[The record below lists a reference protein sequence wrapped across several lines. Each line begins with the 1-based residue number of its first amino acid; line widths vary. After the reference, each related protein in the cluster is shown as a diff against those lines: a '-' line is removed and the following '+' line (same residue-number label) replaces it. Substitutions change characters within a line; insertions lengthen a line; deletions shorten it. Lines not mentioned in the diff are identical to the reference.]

1 MIAVDRPARKHTP
14 CTENPPLSHR
24 RDATALPEGVD
35 RAAQFPQVNRSRQRV
50 ARRSDRE
57 HAVKPKILV
66 VLGIMGCLP
75 VGGTGVAWNTL
86 QHLIALRRLGY
97 DVYYVEATAVWPF
110 NATTDD
116 CTFPVT
122 YISNLLNRFGFDG
135 KWAYVAAHSDNRCY
149 GLSELQV
156 NDLYARADAIINLF
170 GGTILRDEHMRC
182 PIRIYLETDPVV
194 HQIRIANGEQRYIDL
209 VAAHT
214 AMFTWGANY
223 GEPDCGVPLGSFKYK
238 PTRSPVLLDCWDF
251 PCNPAARYFTTIGH
265 WDQSVKDLEYNGERY
280 SWSKHC
286 EFLKI
291 LELPNRTTQEFSLA
305 LAIDDPNAVQMLE
318 GYGWRVEDAYQVSET
333 LEGYRNY
340 IWGSRGELTVAKDM
354 NVRLRSG
361 WFSERSACYLAAG
374 KPVVTQ
380 ETGFSKSISTG
391 LGLCAFQKLED
402 IPPALEAI
410 NSDYPRHSRAAK
422 EIAAEYFDAEK
433 VLRQVMIEAGL

>member
-1 MIAVDRPARKHTP
+1 MVAADRPVRKRGPHTDIM
-14 CTENPPLSHR
+14 PLSYR
-24 RDATALPEGVD
+24 SASALPEHVD
-35 RAAQFPQVNRSRQRV
+35 HAAMLPHLNRTLESIERRRERV
-50 ARRSDRE
+50 
-57 HAVKPKILV
+57 HTVKPKVVV

-75 VGGTGVAWNTL
+75 VAGTGVAWNTL

-97 DVYYVEATAVWPF
+97 DVYYVESTAVWPF

-122 YISNLLNRFGFDG
+122 YISTLLNRFGFEG

-156 NDLYARADAIINLF
+156 KDLYASAAAIINLF

-182 PIRIYLETDPVV
+182 PVRIYLETDPVV
-194 HQIRIANGEQRYIDL
+194 HQLRIANGEQRYIDL
-209 VAAHT
+209 VGAHT
-214 AMFTWGANY
+214 ALFTWGVNY
-223 GEPDCGVPLGSFKYK
+223 GEPDCAVPVKPFTYK
-238 PTRSPVLLDCWDF
+238 PTRSPVILDYWDS

-265 WDQSVKDLEYNGERY
+265 WDQSVKDLEYNGDRY
-280 SWSKHC
+280 SWSKHR

-291 LELPNRTTQEFSLA
+291 LELPRRTLQEFSLA
-305 LAIDDPNAVQMLE
+305 LAIDEPDAIRMLE

-333 LEGYRNY
+333 LESYRDY
-340 IWGSRGELTVAKDM
+340 IWTSRAELTVAKDM

-380 ETGFSKSISTG
+380 ETGFSNSIPTG
-391 LGLCAFQKLED
+391 LGVCAFDKLED
-402 IPPALEAI
+402 IPPAIEAI
-410 NSDYPRHSRAAK
+410 NSDYRRHSQAAK
-422 EIAAEYFDAEK
+422 EVAAEYFNAEK
-433 VLRQVMIEAGL
+433 LLRHVMIEAGV

>member
-1 MIAVDRPARKHTP
+1 MVAADRPVRKRTP
-14 CTENPPLSHR
+14 GSDLPPLSHR
-24 RDATALPEGVD
+24 RGATALSEAVD
-35 RAAQFPQVNRSRQRV
+35 RAAMLPPIDRSFERV
-50 ARRSDRE
+50 ERKKDRV
-57 HAVKPKILV
+57 HAVKPKVVV

-75 VGGTGVAWNTL
+75 VAGTGVAWNTL

-122 YISNLLNRFGFDG
+122 YISNLLNRFGFEN

-156 NDLYARADAIINLF
+156 KDLYARADAIINLF
-170 GGTILRDEHMRC
+170 GGTILREEHMRC

-194 HQIRIANGEQRYIDL
+194 HQLRIANGEQRYIDL

-214 AMFTWGANY
+214 ALFTWGTNY
-223 GEPDCGVPLGSFKYK
+223 GASDCGVPLQSFEYK
-238 PTRSPVLLDCWDF
+238 PTRSPVLLDCWES

-265 WDQSVKDLEYNGERY
+265 WDQSVKDLEYDGERY
-280 SWSKHC
+280 SWSKHH
-286 EFLKI
+286 EFLKL
-291 LELPNRTTQEFSLA
+291 LELPRRTAQEFSLA
-305 LAIDDPNAVQMLE
+305 LAIDDPATVQMLQ

-333 LEGYRNY
+333 LESYRAY

-374 KPVVTQ
+374 KPVITQ
-380 ETGFSKSISTG
+380 ETAFSKSIPTG
-391 LGLCAFQKLED
+391 LGLYAFQKLED
-402 IPPALEAI
+402 IPPAIEAI
-410 NSDYPRHSRAAK
+410 NSDYPRHSQAAK

-433 VLRQVMIEAGL
+433 LLRQVMIEAGL

>member
-1 MIAVDRPARKHTP
+1 MVATDRTLRNRSPRTDITPLPHRTRETAV
-14 CTENPPLSHR
+14 
-24 RDATALPEGVD
+24 PERLQ
-35 RAAQFPQVNRSRQRV
+35 RAAMLAHDNRNFKSIERKRNRV
-50 ARRSDRE
+50 P
-57 HAVKPKILV
+57 AVKPKVVV

-75 VGGTGVAWNTL
+75 VAGTGVAWNTL

-122 YISNLLNRFGFDG
+122 YIGTMLNRFGFES

-156 NDLYARADAIINLF
+156 KDLYDRADAIINLF
-170 GGTILRDEHMRC
+170 GGTILRDEHMKC

-209 VAAHT
+209 VGAHT
-214 AMFTWGANY
+214 ALFTWGANY
-223 GEPDCGVPLGSFKYK
+223 GEPDCGVPLKPFEYK
-238 PTRSPVLLDCWDF
+238 PTRSPVLLDYWES

-280 SWSKHC
+280 SWSKHR

-291 LELPNRTTQEFSLA
+291 LELPSRTAQEFSLA
-305 LAIDDPNAVQMLE
+305 LAIDDRATVEMLE

-333 LEGYRNY
+333 LESYRDY

-354 NVRLRSG
+354 NVRLHSG

-374 KPVVTQ
+374 KPLVTQ
-380 ETGFSKSISTG
+380 ETGFSKSIPTG
-391 LGLCAFQKLED
+391 LGLYAFQKLED
-402 IPPALEAI
+402 IPPAIEAI
-410 NSDYPRHSRAAK
+410 NGDYPRHSQAAK

-433 VLRQVMIEAGL
+433 LLRQVMIEAGL

>member
-1 MIAVDRPARKHTP
+1 MVAADRPVRKRTP
-14 CTENPPLSHR
+14 GTEIPPLSHR
-24 RDATALPEGVD
+24 RGATILPEHLD
-35 RAAQFPQVNRSRQRV
+35 RTAMLPHVNRSFESIERRRDRV
-50 ARRSDRE
+50 
-57 HAVKPKILV
+57 HAVKPKVVV

-75 VGGTGVAWNTL
+75 VAGTGVAWNTL

-110 NATTDD
+110 NATSDD

-135 KWAYVAAHSDNRCY
+135 KWAYVAAHSDNRCF

-156 NDLYARADAIINLF
+156 KDLYAGADAILNLF

-194 HQIRIANGEQRYIDL
+194 HQLRIANGEQRYIDL

-214 AMFTWGANY
+214 ALFTWGANY
-223 GEPDCGVPLGSFKYK
+223 GKADCGVPLGSFDYK
-238 PTRSPVLLDCWDF
+238 PTLPPVLLDCWES
-251 PCNPAARYFTTIGH
+251 PCKPAARYFTTIGH

-280 SWSKHC
+280 SWSKHR

-291 LELPNRTTQEFSLA
+291 LELPGRTTQEFSLA
-305 LAIDDPNAVQMLE
+305 LAIDDPAAVQMLE
-318 GYGWRVEDAYQVSET
+318 GYGWRVEDAYQISET
-333 LEGYRNY
+333 LESYREY

-374 KPVVTQ
+374 KPVITQ
-380 ETGFSKSISTG
+380 ETGFSKSIPTG

-410 NSDYPRHSRAAK
+410 NSDYTRHSEAAK

-433 VLRQVMIEAGL
+433 LLRQVMIEAGL

>member
-1 MIAVDRPARKHTP
+1 MVAVDRPLRKR
-14 CTENPPLSHR
+14 PPRTGIVPRSHR
-24 RDATALPEGVD
+24 SGATALPERVD
-35 RAAQFPQVNRSRQRV
+35 RTAMLPHVNRSLQGIERKRDRV
-50 ARRSDRE
+50 
-57 HAVKPKILV
+57 HAVKPKVVV

-75 VGGTGVAWNTL
+75 VAGTGVAWNTL
-86 QHLIALRRLGY
+86 QHLIGLRRLGY

-110 NATTDD
+110 NAKTDD

-122 YISNLLNRFGFDG
+122 YISNLLKRFGFEG

-156 NDLYARADAIINLF
+156 KDLYGRADAIINLF

-182 PIRIYLETDPVV
+182 PIRIYVETDPVV

-214 AMFTWGANY
+214 ALFTWGANY
-223 GEPDCGVPLGSFKYK
+223 GEPDCGVPLESFKYK
-238 PTRSPVLLDCWDF
+238 PTRSPVLLDFWESAS
-251 PCNPAARYFTTIGH
+251 NPAARYFTTIGH
-265 WDQSVKDLEYNGERY
+265 WDQSVKDLEYKGQRY

-291 LELPNRTTQEFSLA
+291 LELPGRTTQEFSLA
-305 LAIDDPNAVQMLE
+305 LAIDDPAAVRMLE
-318 GYGWRVEDAYQVSET
+318 GYGWRVEDAYQISET
-333 LEGYRNY
+333 LESYREY

-374 KPVVTQ
+374 KPVITQ
-380 ETGFSKSISTG
+380 ETGFSKSIPTG
-391 LGLCAFQKLED
+391 LGLCAFQNIED
-402 IPPALEAI
+402 IPRAIETI
-410 NSDYPRHSRAAK
+410 NSDYSKHSQAAK
-422 EIAAEYFDAEK
+422 EIASEYFDAEK
-433 VLRQVMIEAGL
+433 LLRQVMIEAGL

>member
-1 MIAVDRPARKHTP
+1 MVAADRPVRKRTP
-14 CTENPPLSHR
+14 GSDIPPLSHR
-24 RDATALPEGVD
+24 KGATALPERVDCAAMLPHVD
-35 RAAQFPQVNRSRQRV
+35 RSFERV
-50 ARRSDRE
+50 EGKRDRV
-57 HAVKPKILV
+57 HVVKPKVVV

-75 VGGTGVAWNTL
+75 VAGTGVAWNTL

-122 YISNLLNRFGFDG
+122 YISNLLNRFGFEN

-156 NDLYARADAIINLF
+156 KDLYSRADAIINLF

-194 HQIRIANGEQRYIDL
+194 HQIRIANGEQRYINL

-214 AMFTWGANY
+214 ALFTWGANY
-223 GEPDCGVPLGSFKYK
+223 GASDCGVPLQSFEYK
-238 PTRSPVLLDCWDF
+238 PTRSPVLLDCWES

-265 WDQSVKDLEYNGERY
+265 WDQSVKDLEYDGERY
-280 SWSKHC
+280 SWSKHR
-286 EFLKI
+286 EFLKL
-291 LELPNRTTQEFSLA
+291 LELPRCTTQEFSLA
-305 LAIDDPNAVQMLE
+305 LAIDDPATVQMLK
-318 GYGWRVEDAYQVSET
+318 GYGWRVEDAYRISET
-333 LEGYRNY
+333 LESYRGY

-374 KPVVTQ
+374 KPVITQ
-380 ETGFSKSISTG
+380 ETGFSKSIPTG
-391 LGLCAFQKLED
+391 LGLYGFQKLED
-402 IPPALEAI
+402 IPPAIEAI
-410 NSDYPRHSRAAK
+410 NSDYPRHSQAAK

-433 VLRQVMIEAGL
+433 LLRQVTIEAGL

>member
-1 MIAVDRPARKHTP
+1 MVAADRPVRKRTP
-14 CTENPPLSHR
+14 GSDLPPLSHR
-24 RDATALPEGVD
+24 RGATALSEAVD
-35 RAAQFPQVNRSRQRV
+35 RAAMLPPIDRSFERV
-50 ARRSDRE
+50 ERKRDRV
-57 HAVKPKILV
+57 HAVKPKVVV

-75 VGGTGVAWNTL
+75 VAGTGVAWNTL

-122 YISNLLNRFGFDG
+122 YISNLLNRFGFEN

-156 NDLYARADAIINLF
+156 KDLYARADAIINLF

-194 HQIRIANGEQRYIDL
+194 HQLRIANGEQRYIDL

-214 AMFTWGANY
+214 ALFTWGTNY
-223 GEPDCGVPLGSFKYK
+223 GASDCGVPLQSFEYK
-238 PTRSPVLLDCWDF
+238 PTRSPVLLDCWES
-251 PCNPAARYFTTIGH
+251 PCNPATRYFTTIGH

-280 SWSKHC
+280 SWSKHR
-286 EFLKI
+286 EFLKV
-291 LELPNRTTQEFSLA
+291 LELPRRTTQEFSLA
-305 LAIDDPNAVQMLE
+305 LAIDDPATVQMLE
-318 GYGWRVEDAYQVSET
+318 GYGWHVEDAYQVSET
-333 LEGYRNY
+333 MESYREY
-340 IWGSRGELTVAKDM
+340 VWGSRGELTVAKDM

-374 KPVVTQ
+374 KPVITQ
-380 ETGFSKSISTG
+380 ETGFSKSIPTG
-391 LGLCAFQKLED
+391 LGLYAFQKLED
-402 IPPALEAI
+402 IPPAIEAI
-410 NSDYPRHSRAAK
+410 NSDYPRHSQAAK
-422 EIAAEYFDAEK
+422 AIAAEYFDAEK
-433 VLRQVMIEAGL
+433 LLRQVMIEAGL

>member
-1 MIAVDRPARKHTP
+1 MATADRSVRKPIHGSDIP
-14 CTENPPLSHR
+14 QLSHR
-24 RDATALPEGVD
+24 RGATALPERED
-35 RAAQFPQVNRSRQRV
+35 RAAMLPHVDRTFATVESKRNRV
-50 ARRSDRE
+50 
-57 HAVKPKILV
+57 HAVTPKVVV

-75 VGGTGVAWNTL
+75 VAGTGVAWNTL

-122 YISNLLNRFGFDG
+122 YISNLLNCFGFEN

-156 NDLYARADAIINLF
+156 RDLYARADAIINLF

-194 HQIRIANGEQRYIDL
+194 HQIRIANGEQRYINL

-214 AMFTWGANY
+214 ALFTWGANY
-223 GEPDCGVPLGSFKYK
+223 GAPDCGVPLQSFEYK
-238 PTRSPVLLDCWDF
+238 PTRSPVLLDCWES

-265 WDQSVKDLEYNGERY
+265 WDQSVKDLEYDGQRY
-280 SWSKHC
+280 SWSKHR
-286 EFLKI
+286 EFLKL
-291 LELPNRTTQEFSLA
+291 LELPRRTTQEFSLA
-305 LAIDDPNAVQMLE
+305 LAIDDPATVQMLE
-318 GYGWRVEDAYQVSET
+318 GYGWHVEDAYQVSET
-333 LEGYRNY
+333 LESYRAF

-374 KPVVTQ
+374 KPVITQ
-380 ETGFSKSISTG
+380 ETGFSKSIPTG
-391 LGLCAFQKLED
+391 LGLYGFQKLED
-402 IPPALEAI
+402 IPPAIEEI
-410 NSDYPRHSRAAK
+410 NSDYSRHSQAAK

-433 VLRQVMIEAGL
+433 LLRQVMIEAGV

>member
-1 MIAVDRPARKHTP
+1 MAAIDWFSETAGLPPSSERFESVEKNRKHV
-14 CTENPPLSHR
+14 H
-24 RDATALPEGVD
+24 
-35 RAAQFPQVNRSRQRV
+35 AAKSQVV
-50 ARRSDRE
+50 
-57 HAVKPKILV
+57 V

-75 VGGTGVAWNTL
+75 VAGTGVAWNTV

-97 DVYYVEATAVWPF
+97 DVYYVEATGVWPF
-110 NATTDD
+110 NATSDD
-116 CTFPVT
+116 CTFPAS
-122 YISNLLNRFGFDG
+122 YIGTLLNRFGFQD

-156 NDLYARADAIINLF
+156 KDLYARADAIINLF

-214 AMFTWGANY
+214 ALFTWGANY
-223 GEPDCGVPLGSFKYK
+223 GEPDCGVPVAPFSYK
-238 PTRSPVLLDCWDF
+238 PTRSPVILDYWDS
-251 PCNPAARYFTTIGH
+251 PCNPAARSFTTIAH
-265 WDQSVKDLEYNGERY
+265 WDQSVKDLEYHSERY
-280 SWSKHC
+280 SWSKHR

-291 LELPNRTTQEFSLA
+291 LELPSRTAQEFSLA
-305 LAIDDPNAVQMLE
+305 LAIDDLAAVQVLE
-318 GYGWRVEDAYQVSET
+318 DRGWRVEDAYEVSKT
-333 LEGYRNY
+333 LESYREY
-340 IWGSRGELTVAKDM
+340 IWRSRGELTVAKDM

-380 ETGFSKSISTG
+380 ETGFSKSIPTG
-391 LGLCAFQKLED
+391 LGLYAFEKLED
-402 IPPALEAI
+402 IPPAIEAI
-410 NSDYPRHSRAAK
+410 NSDYPRHSQAAK

-433 VLRQVMIEAGL
+433 LLRQVMIKAGL